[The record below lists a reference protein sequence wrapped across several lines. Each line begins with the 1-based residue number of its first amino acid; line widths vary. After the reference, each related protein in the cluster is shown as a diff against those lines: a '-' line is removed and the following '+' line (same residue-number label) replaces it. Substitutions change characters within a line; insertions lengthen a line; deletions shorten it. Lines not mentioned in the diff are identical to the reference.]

1 VIDKDETLLKVTD
14 LQRLVECVIILF
26 SPINFVRL
34 WALLLLSVGV
44 DTLDWNRYLELLF
57 ARVLGFCCAT
67 RYSGVAG
74 SQKRLTLFCWVV
86 CLRIRAGSDFPVLL
100 GA

>member
-1 VIDKDETLLKVTD
+1 MIDKDETLLKVTD

-57 ARVLGFCCAT
+57 A
-67 RYSGVAG
+67 
-74 SQKRLTLFCWVV
+74 
-86 CLRIRAGSDFPVLL
+86 
-100 GA
+100 

>member
-1 VIDKDETLLKVTD
+1 MIDKDETLLKVTD

-44 DTLDWNRYLELLF
+44 DTLD
-57 ARVLGFCCAT
+57 
-67 RYSGVAG
+67 
-74 SQKRLTLFCWVV
+74 
-86 CLRIRAGSDFPVLL
+86 
-100 GA
+100 